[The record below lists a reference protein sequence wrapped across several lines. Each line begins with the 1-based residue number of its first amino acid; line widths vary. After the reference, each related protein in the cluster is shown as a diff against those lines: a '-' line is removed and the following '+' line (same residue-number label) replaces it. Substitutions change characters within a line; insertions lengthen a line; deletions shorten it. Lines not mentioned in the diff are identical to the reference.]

1 MPKTYEPIATNTL
14 GSATASVTFSSIP
27 ATYTDL
33 VLVLQAGTATNDNLG
48 IRFNS
53 DTGSN
58 YSNTALSG
66 NGTTVV
72 SFRASGATS
81 IIPQY
86 HFVFNNNLNS
96 NVILQIQN
104 YSNATTNKTLL
115 ARSNNAGVSTDVGV
129 GLWRNTAAITSVTLI
144 GGSFGY
150 SFITGS
156 TFTLYGVKSA

>member
-1 MPKTYEPIATNTL
+1 MPLTYTPIATQTL
-14 GSATASVTFSSIP
+14 GSSSASVTFSSIP

-66 NGTTVV
+66 NGSTVV
-72 SFRASGATS
+72 SFRASNATS

-96 NVILQIQN
+96 NVIIQVQN
-104 YSNATTNKTLL
+104 YSNTTTNKTLL